1 MPLMRYVVIMA
12 GGSGTRLWPLS
23 RQGTPKQ
30 LLKLMGGVSL
40 LRLAFERALRLVPAE
55 RVIVVTGAAY
65 LDDVRADLPEIPP
78 ANLLGE
84 PEGRDSLNAVAWP
97 AAVLSHRDP
106 DAVVAHL
113 TADQLIE
120 PVEAFV
126 EALDEAF
133 SVAESDAGSL
143 VTLGVV
149 PTSAHT
155 GYGYLRRGASLP
167 GFPTACAVREF
178 KEKPDAATA
187 ARYLDSGQYWWNAGM
202 FVWRAR
208 TFLDQLAALEPD
220 IHAAVLFLAEH
231 PESLGQVFPTLRK
244 TSVDFAVM
252 EPVSHGRAPGHVLA
266 VALPVEWRD
275 VGGYASLAEVL
286 SADADGNVVDGLAVL
301 NDARGNLVISTVPGH
316 VLSLSGVSGMVVVHT
331 PDATLVTTLAD
342 TEGIRPLVGRV
353 AEVAGTRYI

>member
-1 MPLMRYVVIMA
+1 MRYVVIMA

-65 LDDVRADLPEIPP
+65 LDEVRADLPEIPP
-78 ANLLGE
+78 ENLLGE

-120 PVEAFV
+120 PVDAFV

-133 SVAESDAGSL
+133 SVAESDAGAL

-155 GYGYLRRGASLP
+155 GYGYLHRGAALP

-202 FVWRAR
+202 FVWRAH
-208 TFLDQLAALEPD
+208 TFLDQLAALEPETY
-220 IHAAVLFLAEH
+220 AAVLFLAEH
-231 PESLGQVFPTLRK
+231 PEALGHVFPTLRK

-252 EPVSHGRAPGHVLA
+252 EPVSHGGAPGHVLA

-342 TEGIRPLVGRV
+342 TEGIRPLVRRV

>member
-1 MPLMRYVVIMA
+1 MRLMRYVVIMA

-23 RQGTPKQ
+23 RRGTPKQ

-40 LRLAFERALRLVPAE
+40 LRLAFERALHLVPAE

-65 LDDVRADLPEIPP
+65 LDDVRADLPEIPLE
-78 ANLLGE
+78 NLLGE

-120 PVEAFV
+120 PIDAFV

-133 SVAESDAGSL
+133 SVAEADSAAL

-149 PTSAHT
+149 PTSPHT
-155 GYGYLRRGASLP
+155 GYGYLHRGASLP
-167 GFPTACAVREF
+167 GFPTACAVQEF

-187 ARYLDSGQYWWNAGM
+187 ARYVDSRQYWWNAGM

-220 IHAAVLFLAEH
+220 THAAVLFLAEH
-231 PESLGQVFPTLRK
+231 PEALPEVFGRLRK

-252 EPVSHGRAPGHVLA
+252 EPVSHGRASGHVVA
-266 VALPVEWRD
+266 VALPVQWRD

-301 NDARGNLVISTVPGH
+301 HDAADNLVISTVPGH
-316 VLSLSGVSGMVVVHT
+316 LLSLAGISGMVVVHT
-331 PDATLVTTLAD
+331 PDATLVTTRQDA
-342 TEGIRPLVGRV
+342 EGIKSLVGRV
-353 AEVAGTRYI
+353 AELAGTRYI

>member
-1 MPLMRYVVIMA
+1 MRYVVIMA
-12 GGSGTRLWPLS
+12 GGAGTRLWPLS

-30 LLKLMGGVSL
+30 LLKLIGGVSL

-65 LDDVRADLPEIPP
+65 LDEVRADLPEIPP
-78 ANLLGE
+78 GNLLGE

-97 AAVLSHRDP
+97 AAVLSYRDP

-120 PVEAFV
+120 PIDAFV

-133 SVAESDAGSL
+133 AVAESDAGAL

-155 GYGYLRRGASLP
+155 GYGYLHRGEALE
-167 GFPTACAVREF
+167 GFPTACAVTEF

-187 ARYLDSGQYWWNAGM
+187 SRYLGSGQYWWNAGM
-202 FVWRAR
+202 FVWRAH
-208 TFLDQLAALEPD
+208 TFLDQLAVLDPAT
-220 IHAAVLFLAEH
+220 HAAVLFLAAH
-231 PESLGQVFPTLRK
+231 PEALPEVFPTLRK

-252 EPVSHGRAPGHVLA
+252 EPVSHGRGPGHVVA
-266 VALPVEWRD
+266 VALRVGWRD
-275 VGGYASLAEVL
+275 VGGYASLVEVL
-286 SADADGNVVDGLAVL
+286 GADGDGNVVDGLAVL
-301 NDARGNLVISTVPGH
+301 NDAHGNLVISTVPGH
-316 VLSLSGVSGMVVVHT
+316 LLSLAGVSGMVVVHT

-342 TEGIRPLVGRV
+342 TEGIKSLVGQV
-353 AEVAGTRYI
+353 AAAAGTRYV